1 MEYNPNFMEPIN
13 QEETPEVDQKEVR
26 RKAIASKRVFFLLLV
41 LSLILVGLL
50 IWELIEISLGGR
62 P

>member
-1 MEYNPNFMEPIN
+1 MEPIN

-41 LSLILVGLL
+41 LSLVLVGLL